1 MDFDNKA
8 PFYKTPFPKQNLFA
22 TLFSRPKNPG
32 EVQRDYASNQ
42 SIKIQTNKAKWKPKP
57 TPKNPGEVQRNY
69 ASKQSMKIQTNKAKW
84 NKGFIYEKGSPHK
97 I

>member
-1 MDFDNKA
+1 
-8 PFYKTPFPKQNLFA
+8 
-22 TLFSRPKNPG
+22 
-32 EVQRDYASNQ
+32 ASNQ

-97 I
+97 R

>member
-22 TLFSRPKNPG
+22 TLFSR
-32 EVQRDYASNQ
+32 
-42 SIKIQTNKAKWKPKP
+42 
-57 TPKNPGEVQRNY
+57 PKNPGEVQRNY